1 MIYLI
6 TDTHLGHKNMIQSCN
21 RPENFTN
28 QILKNCQK
36 MIGKDD
42 LLIHLG
48 DVAWYQEVMQRFLK
62 LPGRKILIRGN
73 HDKKSTAHYMQA
85 GFMLVVDEMTMTLNG
100 MKVLFS
106 RAPVFGHSAD
116 INIHGH
122 QHDLHYEDQFHRYWP
137 LSLEHMGYK
146 PVALDDEVLST
157 LRCWVDRKRNP
168 NIHELMALRQNYL
181 GKASARDYMGN
192 IRASMLKPLQIYL
205 NDGSEITLRQD
216 DVMSFH
222 YHKGCIFLAIPQKL
236 YHEKLSRHTLEAIQV
251 PEKEPQADLLY
262 LIQKTLTYT
271 MMPEEI
277 CMTQR
282 IQLLWLK
289 TSSA

>member
-106 RAPVFGHSAD
+106 HAPVYGHSAD

-122 QHDLHYEDQFHRYWP
+122 QHDLHYEDQFYRYWP

-146 PVALDDEVLST
+146 PIALDDEVLST

-168 NIHELMALRQNYL
+168 NIHELMALRQDYL

-205 NDGSEITLRQD
+205 SDGTEIVLRQD
-216 DVMSFH
+216 DIVSFH
-222 YHKGCIFLAIPQKL
+222 RHEGCIFLAIPQNL
-236 YHEKLSRHTLEAIQV
+236 YHEKLSRYPLEAIQV

-277 CMTQR
+277 CMPQR

>member
-6 TDTHLGHKNMIQSCN
+6 TDTHLGHKNMIQSCG

-36 MIGKDD
+36 MISKDD

-48 DVAWYQEVMQRFLK
+48 DVAWYEEVMQRFVK
-62 LPGRKILIRGN
+62 MPGRKILIRGN
-73 HDKKSTAHYMQA
+73 HDKKSTMHYMQA
-85 GFMLVVDEMTMTLNG
+85 GFTLVVDEMTMTLNG

-106 RAPVFGHSAD
+106 HAPVYGHSAD

-146 PVALDDEVLST
+146 PIALDDVVLST

-168 NIHELMALRQNYL
+168 NVHELMALRQNYL
-181 GKASARDYMGN
+181 GVASARDYLGN
-192 IRASMLKPLQIYL
+192 VSASIPTQLQIYL
-205 NDGSEITLRQD
+205 SNGTEVTLSQD
-216 DVMSFH
+216 DIVSFH
-222 YHKGCIFLAIPQKL
+222 YHEGCIFLAIPQRL
-236 YHEKLSRHTLEAIQV
+236 YHEKISRNDLEAIQLAGNDS
-251 PEKEPQADLLY
+251 KIDILH
-262 LIQKTLTYT
+262 LIKSTISYAV
-271 MMPEEI
+271 MSEEI
-277 CMTQR
+277 DMSQS

-289 TSSA
+289 IDSA

>member
-36 MIGKDD
+36 MIGKND

-48 DVAWYQEVMQRFLK
+48 DVAWYEEAMQRFLK
-62 LPGRKILIRGN
+62 LPGRKILVRGN
-73 HDKKSTAHYMQA
+73 HDKKSTTHYMQA
-85 GFMLVVDEMTMTLNG
+85 GFTLVVDEMTMTLNG

-106 RAPVFGHSAD
+106 HAPVYGHSAD

-146 PVALDDEVLST
+146 PIALDDEVLST
-157 LRCWVDRKRNP
+157 LRCWVDRQRNP
-168 NIHELMALRQNYL
+168 NIHELMALRQDSL
-181 GKASARDYMGN
+181 GMVAARDYIGN
-192 IRASMLKPLQIYL
+192 ISATMPKPLQIYL
-205 NDGSEITLRQD
+205 NDGTEITLKQD
-216 DVMSFH
+216 DIVSFH
-222 YHKGCIFLAIPQKL
+222 RQEGCIFLAIPQKL
-236 YHEKLSRHTLEAIQV
+236 YHEKLSRHALEAIQV

-277 CMTQR
+277 CMPQR

>member
-6 TDTHLGHKNMIQSCN
+6 TDTHLGHKHMIQSCS

-36 MIGKDD
+36 MIGRDD

-48 DVAWYQEVMQRFLK
+48 DVAWYEEVMQRFMK

-73 HDKKSTAHYMQA
+73 HDKKSTSHYMQA
-85 GFMLVVDEMTMTLNG
+85 GFTLVVDEMTMTLNG

-106 RAPVFGHSAD
+106 HAPVYGHSAD

-146 PVALDDEVLST
+146 PIALDDEVLST
-157 LRCWVDRKRNP
+157 LRCWVDRKQNP

-181 GKASARDYMGN
+181 GVASARDYIGN
-192 IRASMLKPLQIYL
+192 VRASMSKLLQIYL

-216 DVMSFH
+216 DVVSFH
-222 YHKGCIFLAIPQKL
+222 RHEGCIFLALPQKL
-236 YHEKLSRHTLEAIQV
+236 YHEKISIHALEAIQV
-251 PEKEPQADLLY
+251 SENESQADM
-262 LIQKTLTYT
+262 IHFIKKTITCT
-271 MMPEEI
+271 MMPEES
-277 CMTQR
+277 CMPQP
-282 IQLLWLK
+282 IQFLWLK
-289 TSSA
+289 TNSS